1 MNNSISFK
9 DIFVSTFFFTMFS
22 IHSTGNSIS
31 AVRLLQSE
39 DVHPDPGRQRAREVE
54 VGVRSERAAPHP

>member
-1 MNNSISFK
+1 
-9 DIFVSTFFFTMFS
+9 MFS

-54 VGVRSERAAPHP
+54 VGVRSERAAPHPEEKQAEGAFRLCA